1 MKNDRVAEGTTVH
14 LEAVAAPCLR
24 PNVNNGNPQAR
35 PGLNRLAPDV
45 HRPLQLVPPASWQP
59 KLPVPTRSLT
69 ERDGAFPVEP
79 CPSDQD
85 RPQNSSSGPRPRS
98 SHSAN
103 RRARVGRGPS
113 SGGCLGRPY
122 RQGLSGLPPHL
133 SSPARDQP
141 LPECRECGLRMRE
154 DMPPG
159 SHRRGQDPS
168 FAALGRRRVSAVP
181 SVRRWWRYN
190 PHDEQDQQRPPCG
203 GPCRTRL
210 HLVLVPSVK
219 DVRSA
224 LMVPRGDRA
233 DIARTLA
240 R

>member
-1 MKNDRVAEGTTVH
+1 VKNDPVAEGTTVH

-59 KLPVPTRSLT
+59 KLPVPTRSRT

-85 RPQNSSSGPRPRS
+85 RPQIARPAHDQDPRTPPTVERGWEEVQVPGDALEDRIDRAFPDSLRICPPRPETSLCRK
-98 SHSAN
+98 
-103 RRARVGRGPS
+103 
-113 SGGCLGRPY
+113 
-122 RQGLSGLPPHL
+122 
-133 SSPARDQP
+133 
-141 LPECRECGLRMRE
+141 CRECGLRMRE
-154 DMPPG
+154 GMPPG